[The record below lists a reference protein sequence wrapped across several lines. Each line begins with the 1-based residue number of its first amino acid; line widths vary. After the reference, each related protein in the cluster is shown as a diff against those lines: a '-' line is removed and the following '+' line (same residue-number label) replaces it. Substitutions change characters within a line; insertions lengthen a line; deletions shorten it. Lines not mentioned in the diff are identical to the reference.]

1 MTAPAT
7 APTIALMNP
16 ELDHLEQRVDELIRL
31 FNAYKQENRELK
43 SRVAALQAEN
53 TQLAGKVEAAIDGV
67 SAVLDSLPER

>member
-1 MTAPAT
+1 
-7 APTIALMNP
+7 MNP
-16 ELDHLEQRVDELIRL
+16 ELDHLEEQLDELVRL

-53 TQLAGKVEAAIDGV
+53 AELAGKVEKAIDGV

>member
-1 MTAPAT
+1 MAG
-7 APTIALMNP
+7 MNP
-16 ELDHLEQRVDELIRL
+16 EFDHLEQQLDELLRL
-31 FNAYKQENRELK
+31 FKAYKQENRELK